1 MKKYSVTI
9 AKKDF
14 PIVFTLGTMEMLEET
29 IEGFD
34 LTNIDKVLR
43 STKGLLDVL
52 FCMAKE
58 GSILEGKPMT
68 ESRQWFGAHCPAS
81 KAWIVKA
88 HEAIVNAM
96 ITGMDME
103 TDDEDQDEEVDV
115 VLQELKK
122 NEETT
127 N

>member
-1 MKKYSVTI
+1 MKKYTVTI
-9 AKKDF
+9 AKKEF
-14 PIVFTLGTMEMLEET
+14 PLVFTLGTMEMLEET
-29 IEGFD
+29 IKGFD

-58 GSILEGKPMT
+58 GSILDGKPMT

-81 KAWIVKA
+81 KTWIVKA

-96 ITGMDME
+96 IDGMSME
-103 TDDEDQDEEVDV
+103 TDDDQENEEVDV

-127 N
+127 S

>member
-1 MKKYSVTI
+1 MKRYTVTI

-14 PIVFTLGTMEMLEET
+14 PIIFTLGTMEMLEET

-52 FCMAKE
+52 YCMAKE
-58 GSILEGKPMT
+58 GSILDGNPMT

-81 KAWIVKA
+81 KQWIVKA

-122 NEETT
+122 NEKTT
-127 N
+127 D

>member
-1 MKKYSVTI
+1 MKKYTVTI

-81 KAWIVKA
+81 KQWIVKA
-88 HEAIVNAM
+88 HESIVNAM
-96 ITGMDME
+96 IDGMNME

-115 VLQELKK
+115 VLQGLKK
-122 NEETT
+122 NEKKTG
-127 N
+127 